1 MRSFRTFR
9 FTAAAIVALLVA
21 SAPALAQGGPG
32 SGPGGGPGGWGPGM
46 MMWPGMMRG
55 PGMWGPGGPGSF
67 CNPRMAGFAEWRIDQ
82 IERVVKP
89 NETQRK
95 ALQDL
100 RAASA
105 KAAEMIAAA
114 CPQQAP
120 ATTSER
126 LSVMEKRMETMLQA
140 IKTTRPAF
148 DAFYGTLSDEQKQ
161 RLDASGPRQW
171 GWGRWRQGVR

>member
-1 MRSFRTFR
+1 MRRSRTFEV
-9 FTAAAIVALLVA
+9 AAAAAVALLIA
-21 SAPALAQGGPG
+21 LPPALAQGGPG
-32 SGPGGGPGGWGPGM
+32 GGPGSGPGGWGPGM

-55 PGMWGPGGPGSF
+55 PGMWGSGGPGAF

-95 ALQDL
+95 ALEEL
-100 RAASA
+100 RTASA

-114 CPQQAP
+114 CPQEPP
-120 ATTSER
+120 ATTTER
-126 LSVMEKRMETMLQA
+126 LAVMERRMQAMLEA

-148 DAFYGTLSDEQKQ
+148 DAFYAALSEEQKR
-161 RLDASGPRQW
+161 RLDASGPRHW
-171 GWGRWRQGVR
+171 GWGRWRQSAR